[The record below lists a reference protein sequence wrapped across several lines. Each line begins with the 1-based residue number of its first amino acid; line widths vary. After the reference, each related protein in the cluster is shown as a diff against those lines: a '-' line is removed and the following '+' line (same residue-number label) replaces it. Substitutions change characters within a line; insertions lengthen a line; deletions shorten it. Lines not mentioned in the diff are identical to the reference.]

1 MRAYLPLLLFCLL
14 LFGYSLVGGRPL
26 TMHEARLPETA
37 REMLATGEFLVP
49 HSGDRPWVERPPQ
62 PHWLVMAVTAPV
74 GGLRHV
80 WQARL
85 PNVLVGLLGV
95 ALVCAIAARLFDR
108 ATAVLA
114 GFLQAT
120 TWEYLCYAWLAEDD
134 IYLCAIIYA
143 ALLVFARLEFPAGGG
158 DDSPAAP
165 GELTNGFLGRRPWAV
180 ALLFLL
186 LGLTNMAKGPLFG
199 TVIALVPIAG
209 CLLLDFRWA
218 ALRRYLWLPGW
229 LLFLAVA
236 AWWFVAAER
245 LCPGSWKV
253 WHYDLFGRLAEGYI
267 GAPWHYYLTH
277 FPGIMAPWFVFGF
290 LGVAHVWQARR
301 TSPQGRRRSAFVLS
315 WALLTIALLTVPQG
329 KHHHYLL
336 SVTGAWAI
344 LGAVGL
350 QMAGGKLAAWRPG
363 LRRWLAPALGAFLL
377 IFAAA
382 LCAVHSTLTVK
393 SDRTAADTAFLR
405 QVAAVA
411 APGQTLAIDAKG
423 SMDFFRALFYLQ
435 GHRAEVITG
444 LPCILD
450 ARRGWRGREIM
461 VITRAGRADVLR
473 EYGETEELLRSAG
486 SRRANGPGENFALF
500 KVRLRDDLPQVPWP
514 PVTPM
519 QAMERAPMPWE
530 TAPGDHAPNHK

>member
-1 MRAYLPLLLFCLL
+1 MRAYLPLFLFCLL

-37 REMLATGEFLVP
+37 REMAAAKEFKGFLVP
-49 HSGDRPWVERPPQ
+49 FSGDRPWVERPPL

-114 GFLQAT
+114 GALQAT

-134 IYLCAIIYA
+134 IYLCAVIYA
-143 ALLVFARLEFPAGGG
+143 TLLVFVRLEFPAGGEG
-158 DDSPAAP
+158 EAPAQSVPASPV
-165 GELTNGFLGRRPWAV
+165 GGGFLGRRPWAV
-180 ALLFLL
+180 ALFFLL

-199 TVIALVPIAG
+199 TVIALVPVAG
-209 CLLLDFRWA
+209 CLLFDFRWE
-218 ALRRYLWLPGW
+218 ALKRYLWLPGW
-229 LLFLAVA
+229 LLFLVIA
-236 AWWFVAAER
+236 AWWFVVAER
-245 LCPGSWKV
+245 LSPGSWEV
-253 WHYDLFGRLAEGYI
+253 WHYDLFGRLAQGYI

-290 LGVAHVWQARR
+290 LGIAQVWRARGA
-301 TSPQGRRRSAFVLS
+301 SPLGRRRAAFLLS
-315 WALLTIALLTVPQG
+315 WAVLAIAVLSVPQG

-344 LGAVGL
+344 LGAIGL
-350 QMAGGKLAAWRPG
+350 QMAGTRLAAWRPG
-363 LRRWLAPALGAFLL
+363 VKRWLAPAM
-377 IFAAA
+377 AAA
-382 LCAVHSTLTVK
+382 LLILAVAFCVVHSTLTIK

-405 QVAAVA
+405 QVAAAVP
-411 APGQTLAIDAKG
+411 PGQTLAIDAKG

-435 GHRAEVITG
+435 GHDPEVITG

-450 ARRGWRGREIM
+450 ARRGWRGKEIM
-461 VITRAGRADVLR
+461 VITRAGRAETLH

-486 SRRANGPGENFALF
+486 SRRANGPEEDFALF
-500 KVRLRDDLPQVPWP
+500 KVRLRDDPPQIPWP

-530 TAPGDHAPNHK
+530 GNK